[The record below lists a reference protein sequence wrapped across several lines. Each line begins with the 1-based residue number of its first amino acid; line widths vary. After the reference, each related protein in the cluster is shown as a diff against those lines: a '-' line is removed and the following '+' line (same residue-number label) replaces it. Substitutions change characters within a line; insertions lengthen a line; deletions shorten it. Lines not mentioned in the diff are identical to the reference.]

1 MHRRWIEAALLVG
14 LAATIA
20 GPASAQQRQQSG
32 QPSIM
37 SDEQDAAPAAAAP
50 PAKPAR
56 PRGSKPAPAFE
67 HDPDLDAQDQFAPS
81 QIQQQVPDAVAMP
94 SRGGGSGHARAA
106 ARGGGDAATEP
117 GAVARAS
124 RSAKPNIVAC
134 SGVFARDSSH
144 AKLASA
150 FQPRNVAF
158 TQVDASSGA
167 KVMASVVYA
176 KDPKRRLEVWWSKP
190 ASRSDTHLIV
200 INGQSD
206 WIAPG
211 ELHLG
216 LTLAEL
222 EKLNGKPFKLSGFDK
237 DRVATLSD
245 WNGGQLATLA
255 GGCKVG
261 ISLRADS
268 KTAASTLSTLPA
280 DRSFTSSDTALR
292 AANPTVSEILVAY

>member
-14 LAATIA
+14 LVTAIS
-20 GPASAQQRQQSG
+20 GPLSAQQRQQQSA
-32 QPSIM
+32 QPSII
-37 SDEQDAAPAAAAP
+37 SEEQDATPAAP
-50 PAKPAR
+50 PPPAKSAR
-56 PRGSKPAPAFE
+56 RRGGKPAPAFE
-67 HDPDLDAQDQFAPS
+67 HDPDLDTQDQFAPS
-81 QIQQQVPDAVAMP
+81 QIQQQMPDAVAMP
-94 SRGGGSGHARAA
+94 SGGGHTRAA
-106 ARGGGDAATEP
+106 ARGTDAVMEP

-124 RSAKPNIVAC
+124 RSAKPNIVSC

-150 FQPRNVAF
+150 FQSRNVTF
-158 TQVDASSGA
+158 TQVDASSGGKA
-167 KVMASVVYA
+167 MASVLYG

-206 WIAPG
+206 WVAPG

-216 LTLAEL
+216 LALAEL

-237 DRVATLSD
+237 DHVATLSD
-245 WNGGQLATLA
+245 WNGGQLAALA

-261 ISLRADS
+261 ISLRADP
-268 KTAASTLSTLPA
+268 KTAASALSDLPA
-280 DRSFTSSDTALR
+280 DRGFTSSDTALR